1 MEREEEWN
9 EGIGEQ
15 LCVCEREWEG
25 KWKLEKLKV
34 WKLGKRK
41 WGIKYQANWKYEKCE
56 KYVTGKY
63 KENWKYS
70 KYEKYELGKY
80 QKNWKYGNLENRKWE
95 NIKKIKK
102 VWKV

>member
-41 WGIKYQANWKYEKCE
+41 WGIKY
-56 KYVTGKY
+56 
-63 KENWKYS
+63 
-70 KYEKYELGKY
+70 
-80 QKNWKYGNLENRKWE
+80 
-95 NIKKIKK
+95 
-102 VWKV
+102 